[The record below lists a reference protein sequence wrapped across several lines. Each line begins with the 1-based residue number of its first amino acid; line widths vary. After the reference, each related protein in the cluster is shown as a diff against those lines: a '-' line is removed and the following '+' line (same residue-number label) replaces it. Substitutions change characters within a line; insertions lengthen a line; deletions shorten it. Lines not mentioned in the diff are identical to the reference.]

1 MRYILIYIRVL
12 YIAINICRITDD
24 KYSLVCNIRGS
35 ANFASLLFFG
45 GQRAQTLWEQET
57 LFMGHVTKT
66 VTPAAWV
73 TPHPQFP
80 FLNLPLSDPGP
91 EGRGLGGRRP
101 PQSSGGRGLA
111 GRHS

>member
-1 MRYILIYIRVL
+1 M
-12 YIAINICRITDD
+12 INT
-24 KYSLVCNIRGS
+24 
-35 ANFASLLFFG
+35 ASSVTLEAPPTSPPSCLLG
-45 GQRAQTLWEQET
+45 GQRAQTLWEQEA
-57 LFMGHVTKT
+57 LLMGHVTKL

-80 FLNLPLSDPGP
+80 FLNLPLSGPGP

-101 PQSSGGRGLA
+101 PQSSGGRGRV